1 MGGRERG
8 VPGGGGRSGGAQAH
22 PLSTLPHTALHGGG
36 GGQGVP
42 RPILCPHFLTSHC
55 VRASRSCPPSHT
67 THTFCVYF
75 LSLSLTT
82 LVRSSGFRSS
92 QYLGRCGHVCICVN
106 WCGHVRGG
114 NVRIHQFVHIHPKS
128 WSLVNSIHTS
138 PYTPS
143 KSAHTYRHSHLFS
156 SPPGM
161 SGGKL
166 SDCICPPTH
175 TYNRS
180 HLFGSPGMS
189 GGKLSDCSCPL
200 I

>member
-1 MGGRERG
+1 M
-8 VPGGGGRSGGAQAH
+8 
-22 PLSTLPHTALHGGG
+22 
-36 GGQGVP
+36 P
-42 RPILCPHFLTSHC
+42 RPILCLHFLTPHCMGGGEVRGCPGPSFVHTSSHRTVC
-55 VRASRSCPPSHT
+55 VLLGPVLPHT
-67 THTFCVYF
+67 QHTAHTFCVYF

-143 KSAHTYRHSHLFS
+143 KSAHTYSNSHLFS